1 LPAPDPSRSQWWFS
15 SAGLSYLLDIIERRA
30 SFFASPRVL
39 CLGTPTLGPHLA
51 HRCFSLDILDA
62 DEQVL
67 EALKPVEANA
77 RLQTY
82 DAADEF
88 PGELNASFQIA
99 VLDPPS
105 YPAAIYTFLNRA
117 LASLVPGGELLCT
130 LPGRLTRPG
139 VEALR
144 AELIRDLVEAGHQIL
159 GVERGSIQYQVPRF
173 ELAALERLKGFR
185 GIPWRTADL
194 LHVRKVSQ
202 SALPEKRMTKEIV
215 HTFSRRPSEFRIF
228 SRGKARADKS
238 VIIKELPRYS
248 ENISTRAHPDE
259 DADVWSTEKAGIQI
273 GEIARI
279 HIALEAWASGA
290 SQATTVD
297 CLVHKGLHQD
307 HASDVAGQ
315 LENRFSLWSKFAAE
329 PPLRLD
335 PQIEEARVASLSGWA
350 TKPSSRE
357 HPEPTDP
364 FRGPYQRDRDRVLW
378 SSGLRRLSNK
388 TQLFPVEHD
397 DDLRQRITHSI
408 EVFQLASFDDR
419 Y

>member
-1 LPAPDPSRSQWWFS
+1 
-15 SAGLSYLLDIIERRA
+15 
-30 SFFASPRVL
+30 
-39 CLGTPTLGPHLA
+39 
-51 HRCFSLDILDA
+51 
-62 DEQVL
+62 
-67 EALKPVEANA
+67 
-77 RLQTY
+77 
-82 DAADEF
+82 
-88 PGELNASFQIA
+88 
-99 VLDPPS
+99 
-105 YPAAIYTFLNRA
+105 
-117 LASLVPGGELLCT
+117 
-130 LPGRLTRPG
+130 
-139 VEALR
+139 
-144 AELIRDLVEAGHQIL
+144 
-159 GVERGSIQYQVPRF
+159 
-173 ELAALERLKGFR
+173 LAALERLKGFR